1 MKYSANK
8 ILLLITI
15 LLVSCQSQVKSIPD
29 SAFVD
34 VNIYFNKD
42 STDCSAVTAVTR
54 KIPSMKNIEAITLG
68 QLFEG
73 PNEDEA
79 QAGYSSL
86 FSASTKDILLSFHIV
101 DRKAYL
107 DLKDIRSII
116 PNASSSCG
124 SAELLGEMD
133 ATIKQF
139 GTVDET
145 LYAINGSSQDFY
157 EWLQM
162 EAPESFPDKF

>member
-15 LLVSCQSQVKSIPD
+15 LLVSCQSPVKSIPD
-29 SAFVD
+29 SAFAEVK
-34 VNIYFNKD
+34 IYFNKD
-42 STDCSAVTAVTR
+42 SNDCGSVEAVSR
-54 KIPSMKNIEAITLG
+54 KIPNMENIEGITLG
-68 QLFEG
+68 LLFEG
-73 PNEDEA
+73 PNEDESK
-79 QAGYSSL
+79 AGYFSL
-86 FSASTKDILLSFHIV
+86 FSDITKDILLSFHIV

-107 DLKDIRSII
+107 DLTDIRLLI

-139 GTVDET
+139 GTVDQT